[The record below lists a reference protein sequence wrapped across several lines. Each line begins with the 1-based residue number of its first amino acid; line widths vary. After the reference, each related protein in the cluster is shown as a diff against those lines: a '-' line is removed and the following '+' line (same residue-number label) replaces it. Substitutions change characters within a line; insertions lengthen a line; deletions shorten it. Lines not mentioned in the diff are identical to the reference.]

1 LVFLSTHESD
11 SETFGSEATS
21 AAYSVEVSVG
31 VTGHIVVENDVDFL
45 DINSTAEN
53 LSGNKNAM
61 LEFLEPVV
69 DLDALLL
76 SEVTVHGLGR
86 EGLLVKNLSQ
96 LDGVRNSLNKDDDLV
111 EVEGVDEVGQLGVLL
126 VLIKLNVVLLETM
139 KSEFALVLDEDF
151 SRVTHE
157 LFTSLLNVARE
168 SSGEHHDLL
177 VVRSLLENVLD
188 VTSHVHRFSS
198 EESIAL
204 VKHKH
209 LEVTQVQLLLTAKLQ
224 DTAGS
229 SNNDVW
235 GLEALKELDVVLDG
249 LTTVDNISTDVS
261 HILGEANELI
271 LDLVG

>member
-11 SETFGSEATS
+11 SETLGSEATGT
-21 AAYSVEVSVG
+21 ANSVEISVG

-53 LSGNKNAM
+53 LCGNKNAM

-76 SEVTVHGLGR
+76 SEVTVHGLGG
-86 EGLLVKNLSQ
+86 EGLLVKDLSQ
-96 LDGVRNSLNKDDDLV
+96 LDGVRNSLNKDDHLV
-111 EVEGVDEVGQLGVLL
+111 EVEGIDEVGQLGVLL
-126 VLIKLNVVLLETM
+126 VLIELNVVLLETM
-139 KSEFALVLDEDF
+139 ESEFALVLNEDF

-157 LFTSLLNVARE
+157 LLASLLNVTGK
-168 SSGEHHDLL
+168 SSSEHHDLL
-177 VVRSLLENVLD
+177 VVRSFLENVLD
-188 VTSHVHRFSS
+188 ITSHVHRVSS

-209 LEVTQVQLLLTAKLQ
+209 LEVAQVQLLLTAKLE

-229 SNNDVW
+229 TNDDVW

-249 LTTVDNISTDVS
+249 LTTVDNVSFDVS
-261 HILGEANELI
+261 HVLGEADELI